1 MKSDQGTGIAL
12 RFKNLIMRN
21 DIRAGEK
28 PVVNLSEKERMISGI
43 SGGLLLTMGILGFGK
58 SSFRRAVR
66 MTAGSWL
73 IMRGLTGYCPVTALK
88 ETADNESDQKMQ
100 PVTT

>member
-1 MKSDQGTGIAL
+1 
-12 RFKNLIMRN
+12 
-21 DIRAGEK
+21 
-28 PVVNLSEKERMISGI
+28 
-43 SGGLLLTMGILGFGK
+43 
-58 SSFRRAVR
+58 VR

-88 ETADNESDQKMQ
+88 ETAVNESDQKMQ